1 MPPPYDGFKPAQTG
15 LVDMGNISFYN
26 TGATPTFN
34 LAEVEPYGSSFSELV
49 LNVTWAQLQ
58 PIANGALATSAIDSA
73 IAQVEAYN
81 AANGTDYGLK
91 LRVWGG
97 FTAPDWAKNIDGP
110 AITVTGQQTV
120 DPTVFTP
127 QTIGRFWTADYI
139 DAWTGLQNALA
150 AQYDG
155 NPVIR
160 GISNTAGAAASDE
173 PFVPLMTEAALHGGG
188 TVNQVAELQGGGYN
202 DAAEMLTLRAS
213 IADYA
218 QWSTTPL
225 DFTMNSFYLFNG
237 GHEMSDANFA
247 LAVLQQARNSTR
259 LVQAGNHALRDP
271 LYAADLTLYGQ
282 LAADASLKASVPV
295 NSFQTAA
302 PITFF
307 PNFAAWQAAI
317 GAGVSLNAGD
327 IELWDFPGT
336 TGFTGLSP
344 AQVQSLAALL
354 AAGTPPPNAG
364 PPDDGAALGFV
375 APASV
380 SGTQGAIAFTDTDAV
395 LLSAAGSGTY
405 SVTVTSLQ
413 GGKLGVTDSSGTV
426 VAGTVNGASLTLSG
440 SLAAVNTVLA
450 HLTDSPQG
458 NSDVIRIAAADGNGN
473 TVTRD
478 VGVQVTTTTD
488 GSAGP
493 APGLLVDDQ
502 SFAFTGGVARVVGQ
516 SSGGAYDMASALGN
530 NGMLVVGGVQNTLS
544 LAGNLVI
551 DGSTAL
557 FAALSPSAYS
567 TASLKI
573 AGALDVQSGGTAY
586 FSGTLGAA
594 GVDNAGTIRG
604 AGTLKLTAGTT
615 IENDGTIEAVADVTL
630 GAQQLIVTNNLTG
643 NGKLVIDAG
652 ATLMLAGAV
661 QTQAI
666 AFAASTASQL
676 SNAPYSP
683 STLELAHPDQLTGT
697 TITGFTFA
705 DRLVLD
711 NVTAVGTPTYAGGIL
726 SVTVSGGA
734 TLSFTLSGTLTGL
747 APYATVVGTQT
758 TIGFAPLATMAPDVS
773 APMTLRG
780 HAGTHVLVPDIVLD
794 TPIPTSDD
802 AGTATYTVT
811 VTATSGK
818 VSIGTG
824 APAASVSETGTLSQ
838 LEQELQTLAYEAPG
852 SAAPDQIQ
860 VTVANSAGSNQ
871 KTISVDN
878 TVVSGAFEWQPVG
891 GSTDFT
897 DPANW
902 NVGTTPPG
910 GANVAL
916 FAAGSHTATGN
927 GAVGQI
933 QDFGATTLTGT
944 ITAQG
949 IGGLAVNVDNGGA
962 LALAG
967 GALLTAEQEM
977 TVGQTGQGFLL
988 VMGGA
993 LALSGAATTTALV
1006 LGGQSSGSGTVV
1018 DLEQIAA
1025 NGAVVVG
1032 AAGTGTLEL
1041 LGVASSLNDGSAD
1054 IGQAQGVHG
1063 NAIVNGGLWINAG
1076 PLVVGDAGIGTLLI
1090 DGMNNGIT
1098 GQVTAFNATIGN
1110 QAGGQGTVTLDGG
1123 EMLVANVGATSSLL
1137 TVGGSGT
1144 GSLLLENGS
1153 EVAVGAAQASAT
1165 TNNGELLVGGA
1176 GTGLV
1181 RIGSYSSLLVYG
1193 EAVIGN
1199 GAGTAQVTV
1208 GESAGDTALF
1218 GVDGTLGVNAHGHVT
1233 LSGSN
1238 ATIHADAIAVAA
1250 GGTISGAGTLS
1261 GEVGGNH
1268 TVALATLSN
1277 DGSIAA
1283 EGGTLL
1289 VYGNVEGSGQLSIGD
1304 NATMTLQAHVGGN
1317 ETLSFGANAEAI
1329 LDDPHNFAGTI
1340 ANFDTG
1346 DTLKLAGL
1354 QASNP
1359 VFANGVLTL
1368 DTAFGPLQL
1377 RFAGNYAPNG
1387 FTVSPDGLGGTNV
1400 SGGHGDVHMV
1410 SFDGLHYDFQ
1420 AVGTFVAAESTHGQP
1435 WQVQIQTAGQ
1445 QGVASVTTGLAAS
1458 FGNNVVV
1465 FETGQPILLE
1475 ANGGP
1480 ATMLSP
1486 DGTQNVPGGMLSQIS
1501 PNTYQLHWNSGETIT
1516 VAYGPSSIDWSVT
1529 LGANDQAGS
1538 VKGLLGSHSGPGTDF
1553 QLPDGTVLAQPLT
1566 NEQIVGTFADAW
1578 RVSGHS
1584 YFDLHWIG

>member
-1 MPPPYDGFKPAQTG
+1 MSSPYDGFKPAQTG

-26 TGATPTFN
+26 TGATPIFN

-58 PIANGALATSAIDSA
+58 PTANGPVVTSAIDSA

-97 FTAPDWAKNIDGP
+97 FTAPDWAKTIDGP

-139 DAWTGLQNALA
+139 DAWTSLQNTLA

-160 GISNTAGAAASDE
+160 GISNTAGSAASDE
-173 PFVPLMTEAALHGGG
+173 PFVPLMTAAALHGGG

-218 QWSTTPL
+218 QWSKTPL

-237 GHEMSDANFA
+237 GHELGDPNFA

-364 PPDDGAALGFV
+364 PPADGAALGFV

-380 SGTQGAIAFTDTDAV
+380 SGTPGPIAFTDTDAM

-426 VAGTVNGASLTLSG
+426 VAGTVNGSSLTLSG

-458 NSDVIRIAAADGNGN
+458 NSDVIRIVAADGNGN

-478 VGVQVTTTTD
+478 VGVQVATTTED
-488 GSAGP
+488 SAGP
-493 APGLLVDDQ
+493 VPGLLVDDQ

-516 SSGGAYDMASALGN
+516 SSGGTYDMATALGN
-530 NGMLVVGGVQNTLS
+530 DGMLVVGGVQNTLS

-551 DGSTAL
+551 DGSTTL

-573 AGALDVQSGGTAY
+573 AGALDVQSGGAAY

-594 GVDNAGTIRG
+594 GIDNAGTIRG

-630 GAQQLIVTNNLTG
+630 GAQQLVVTNNLAG
-643 NGKLVIDAG
+643 SGRLVIDAG

-666 AFAASTASQL
+666 AFAANTASQL
-676 SNAPYSP
+676 SNVPYSP

-726 SVTVSGGA
+726 SVTQAGGP
-734 TLSFTLSGTLTGL
+734 TLTFTLSGSLTAL
-747 APYATVVGTQT
+747 TPYATMSGTET

-773 APMTLRG
+773 APATLRG
-780 HAGTHVLVPDIVLD
+780 HAGTHVLIPDIVLE
-794 TPIPTSDD
+794 TPIPTSAD
-802 AGTATYTVT
+802 AGTATYTIT
-811 VTATSGK
+811 VAATSGK
-818 VSIGTG
+818 VSVGTG
-824 APAASVSETGTLSQ
+824 APATSVSETGTLSH
-838 LEQELQTLAYEAPG
+838 LEQLLQTLAYEAPG
-852 SAAPDQIQ
+852 SAAADTIQ
-860 VTVANSAGSNQ
+860 VTIANSAGSNQ
-871 KTISVDN
+871 ATISVDN
-878 TVVSGAFEWQPVG
+878 SVVSGAFDWHPVG

-902 NVGTTPPG
+902 NVGTTAPG

-933 QDFGATTLTGT
+933 QDFGSTTLTGT

-949 IGGLAVNVDNGGA
+949 IGGLSVNVDNGGA

-967 GALLTAEQEM
+967 GALLTAQQEM
-977 TVGQTGQGFLL
+977 IVGQTGQGFLL

-993 LALSGAATTTALV
+993 LALSGTATTTALV

-1054 IGQAQGVHG
+1054 IGQAQGAHG
-1063 NAIVNGGLWINAG
+1063 NAVVNGGMWINAG
-1076 PLVVGDAGIGTLLI
+1076 PLVVGDAGIGSLLI

-1098 GQVTAFNATIGN
+1098 GQVTAFNATIGS

-1123 EMLVANVGATSSLL
+1123 EMLVANVGAASSLL
-1137 TVGGSGT
+1137 TVGGGGT

-1165 TNNGELLVGGA
+1165 TNSGELLVGGA
-1176 GTGLV
+1176 GSGLV

-1199 GAGTAQVTV
+1199 GAGAAQVTV

-1218 GVDGTLGVNAHGHVT
+1218 GVDGTLGINAHSHVT
-1233 LSGSN
+1233 LGGTN
-1238 ATIHADAIAVAA
+1238 ATIRADAIAVGA
-1250 GGTISGAGTLS
+1250 GGTISGAGTVS

-1268 TVALATLSN
+1268 TVALATISN
-1277 DGSIAA
+1277 DGSISA

-1289 VYGNVEGSGQLSIGD
+1289 VYGNVEGNGQLAIGD

-1377 RFAGNYAPNG
+1377 RFTGNYAPNG

-1458 FGNNVVV
+1458 FGNSTVV
-1465 FETGQPILLE
+1465 FESGQPILLE

-1486 DGTQNVPGGMLSQIS
+1486 DGTQNVPGGTLSQIS

-1516 VAYGPSSIDWSVT
+1516 VAYGPSSIDWSVS
-1529 LGANDQAGS
+1529 LGPNDQAGS

-1553 QLPDGTVLAQPLT
+1553 QLPDGTVLAQPLS
-1566 NEQIVGTFADAW
+1566 NEQIVGAYADAW
-1578 RVSGHS
+1578 RVAGSS
-1584 YFDLHWIG
+1584 FFDHHGVL